1 MKISKQALE
10 LVGVTVDEYIFW
22 CRENGFP
29 ACSEKTKVFFFAAI
43 RDGKIVRDKR
53 NRRLLNKYPRQEKEL
68 EGEKNEEDE
77 N

>member
-22 CRENGFP
+22 CRENGHP
-29 ACSEKTKVFFFAAI
+29 ACSEKTKALFFASI
-43 RDGKIVRDKR
+43 RDNKIVRDKR
-53 NRRLLNKYPRQEKEL
+53 NNRLINKYPRQTQ
-68 EGEKNEEDE
+68 EGDKNEENE